1 MKFLNLLLI
10 SLFLVMSVACNKE
23 SNENK
28 VDVKANAQSFLD
40 SYNSKFQEL
49 LYASAEAEWKA
60 NTYIVEGD
68 TLTEKMVQEAN
79 EAFSAFTGSIEN
91 IDSAKYYFDLKD
103 DLDPLQVKQFETI
116 LYMAGRNPMSA
127 EEKVKELIAANNAQ
141 NNKLYG
147 YTFKVNGKEVTPN
160 EIDKILVE
168 EEDLNKRLETWEAA
182 KQVGVELKD
191 GLENLQKL
199 RNSVVQS
206 LGYDNFF
213 QYEVSDYGYTTD
225 ELVKVCKDMISDIW
239 PIYRELHTWA
249 RYELA
254 EKYKTDV
261 PDYLPAHWLPNKWGQ
276 EWNDMVS
283 VQGIDL
289 DSELE
294 KKGAEWV
301 VKKGEEF
308 YVSMGFPELPQS
320 FYEKSSLYPLDK
332 KAKHKKNT
340 HASAWHMNNAEDV
353 RSLMSV
359 EPNTKWW
366 ATTLHELGHIYY
378 YISYSNPDVPIILR
392 GGANRGFH
400 EGIGTMIGL
409 ASLQVPFLQG
419 LGLVKNDISV
429 DETKLLLKEAL
440 DYIVVIPWGAG
451 VMTMFEKELYANN
464 LPKDQYNAK
473 WWELKKKYQG
483 IVPPSDRG
491 EEYCD
496 AATKTHIINDPAQYY
511 DYAISTVLLFQLH
524 NHIAKNILKQ
534 DPHATN
540 YWGNKEVGNFL
551 KELTKPGATVD
562 WKEHLN
568 KMIGEDF
575 SAKAIVEYFEPLM
588 KYLKEENKGRTY
600 TLPETIE

>member
-1 MKFLNLLLI
+1 MKFKYFNIFFLAVILFVSCNQEKQEVNI
-10 SLFLVMSVACNKE
+10 ANQAQLFL
-23 SNENK
+23 
-28 VDVKANAQSFLD
+28 DD
-40 SYNSKFQEL
+40 YNNKFQEL

-60 NTYIVEGD
+60 NIYIVEGD

-91 IDSAKYYFDLKD
+91 IDSAKYYLNLKKDLT
-103 DLDPLQVKQFETI
+103 PLQVKQFETI

-127 EEKVKELIAANNAQ
+127 EEKVKQLIAANNAQ
-141 NNKLYG
+141 NSKLFG
-147 YTFKVNGKEVTPN
+147 YSFKIDGKEVTPN
-160 EIDKILVE
+160 EIDRILVE
-168 EEDLNKRLETWEAA
+168 ETDLNKRLEAWETS
-182 KQVGVELKD
+182 KQVGIELKD
-191 GLENLQKL
+191 GLVELQSL

-206 LGYDNFF
+206 LGYENFF

-225 ELVKVCKDMISDIW
+225 ELVKVCNDMIKDIW
-239 PIYRELHTWA
+239 PLYRELHTWA
-249 RYELA
+249 RYKLA
-254 EKYKTDV
+254 EKYKSDV

-276 EWNDMVS
+276 EWNDLINVD
-283 VQGIDL
+283 GIDL
-289 DSELE
+289 DAELE
-294 KKGAEWV
+294 KNGPEWV

-308 YVSMGFPELPQS
+308 YVSMGFPELPKT
-320 FYEKSSLYPLDK
+320 FYEKSSLYPL
-332 KAKHKKNT
+332 APGTPHKKNT
-340 HASAWHMNNAEDV
+340 HASAWHMNNDKDV

-366 ATTLHELGHIYY
+366 STTLHELGHIYY
-378 YISYSNPDVPIILR
+378 YISYSNADVPIILR
-392 GGANRGFH
+392 GGANRAFH

-419 LGLVKNDISV
+419 LGLAPADVKV
-429 DETKLLLKEAL
+429 DATMLLLKEAL
-440 DYIVVIPWGAG
+440 DYMVVIPWGAG

-464 LPKDQYNAK
+464 LPKDQFNAK

-483 IVPPSDRG
+483 IVPPSVRG

-496 AATKTHIINDPAQYY
+496 AATKTHIINDAAQYY

-524 NHIAKNILKQ
+524 NHISKNILNQ

-540 YWGNKEVGNFL
+540 YWGNKEVGKFL
-551 KELTKPGATVD
+551 KDLTYPGATVD
-562 WKEHLN
+562 WKTHLN

-588 KYLKEENKGRTY
+588 KWLKEENKGRTY